1 MLVLFTDTD
10 TDMTPEKAKK
20 YGYHLI
26 SMPYSIDGTTVYPY
40 EDFDV
45 FEYRAF
51 YTQLRNG
58 TIPTTSSNTEERYLA
73 YFEPILQ
80 NGDDIL
86 YVHFS
91 KALSATF
98 NHMDLAIKK
107 LLEKYPDRRIDLID
121 TKSNTIGSLT
131 IVEEIGE
138 MYLAGKTTAEML
150 AWAEKEV
157 DHFALYFFADDLR
170 FFRRSG
176 RVSGIAAT
184 MGNMIGI
191 RPIIYINDEGKL
203 VSIAKERGRARA
215 MARLV
220 QYVADLGDDIKS
232 HPVIIGHTDAPE
244 IAGQI
249 ADMMHE
255 KFGEDLQIEV
265 LTVNPTSGSH
275 CGPDGV
281 GISFHA
287 VHR

>member
-91 KALSATF
+91 RALSATF